1 MPTLGIILAAGGASR
16 RFGGNKL
23 LAEYR
28 GKPLIRHSLDAFA
41 PLGAPTVLV
50 VSAAHEAEYRAVC
63 PEAWLVRG
71 GTCRAES
78 VLRGLEALLA
88 LPDPPQ
94 YIAVHDAARP
104 LATADLLRRCLEAA
118 SKCGGAIAAHSVT
131 DTIHIAS
138 GTPPDIAA
146 TPDRAALW
154 AAETPQVFRA
164 DLLLRAYRDLDWRNN
179 PPTDEAALVGRL
191 PGTVIRL
198 VANPSPNPKITFPS
212 DLTPQA

>member
-1 MPTLGIILAAGGASR
+1 MPTLGIIIAAGGASR

-23 LAEYR
+23 LAEFR
-28 GKPLIRHSLDAFA
+28 GKPLIRHCLEAFA

-50 VSAAHEAEYRAVC
+50 VSAEHEAAYRAVC
-63 PEAWLVRG
+63 PEAWLVHG
-71 GTCRAES
+71 GACRAES

-104 LATADLLRRCLEAA
+104 LATADLLRRCLDAA
-118 SKCGGAIAAHSVT
+118 IECGGAIAAHPVT
-131 DTIHIAS
+131 DTIHIAAGS
-138 GTPPDIAA
+138 PPAIAA
-146 TPDRAALW
+146 TPARTALW
-154 AAETPQVFRA
+154 AAETPQVFHA
-164 DLLLRAYRDLDWRNN
+164 DLLQRAYRDLDWRDN

-191 PGTVIRL
+191 PGIVIRL